1 MNSAR
6 IAVLLPCLNEE
17 ATIAAVV
24 ADFGRSL
31 PEATVYVCDNGSH
44 DDTAKA
50 ARAAGAT
57 VVAEPRRGKGR
68 AIRRLF
74 REVDADIY
82 VMADGDG
89 TYDAR
94 SAGLLV
100 STLQEHDLDMLVAA
114 RKRADARAYTPLR
127 RLGNR
132 LFSILARWRCGPRVH
147 DLLSGYRAFSRR
159 FVERFPARSNGFE
172 IETELTL
179 FAATSDLAWDE
190 IACPY
195 FARPEGSASKL
206 KAFSDGFRILRALF
220 SSAAGT
226 PVSPDPPRDT
236 REAPPT
242 PGARASSPHSRHAAT
257 GTAKRPDSGPG
268 ALRGAALIGL
278 VTLAATAV
286 FLALNWLAVRAD
298 PEPVADALRA
308 AYAHPERT
316 LEDSAERFNDCL
328 LSLMALDRGGS
339 IWERTVSPRRVY
351 RYTRP
356 QRPCDA
362 LKQRLEQGAVD
373 DSDYLTAFYHQY
385 WAGQRVML
393 QWLLPPLGVNGLRSL
408 LEVLTFFLFGVG
420 VGGALSLAGAAV
432 TAPHPWDRE
441 PRARELPPA
450 FRRVLGLPTAEDG
463 TTSPALRRQALF
475 QPAAYAVLLLC
486 LLLFLDLVDR
496 AASFTTGA
504 SNVLTLA
511 LLSAVPVL
519 RIASWKPERQ
529 VLLFAAFGAL
539 IAYHELLFGSALI
552 GLAVLLLALAAALPP
567 AAGHVGEQSD
577 RLGYLRT
584 WRRRLLIRCGAAYV
598 GCLSA
603 VFLLRV
609 VLAEL
614 IFREPVLFKFWDQLT
629 HRLYGAARS
638 SIHPEIDP
646 FYAGR
651 PTLERFLERAENNL
665 GTVGLGSQ
673 GLALVFIGLTA
684 VTLIA
689 ASLYVLRHWWK
700 LEDPWRWAGI
710 LAAGWSVP
718 AWYAV
723 FFAHTMA
730 HVPVMI
736 RLLALPYASAAILI
750 VGAAVFGRRSVVA

>member
-1 MNSAR
+1 MAAFQR
-6 IAVLLPCLNEE
+6 ALPD
-17 ATIAAVV
+17 AHIH
-24 ADFGRSL
+24 
-31 PEATVYVCDNGSH
+31 VCDNGS
-44 DDTAKA
+44 DDGTAEA

-89 TYDAR
+89 TYDAE
-94 SAGLLV
+94 SAGHLV
-100 STLQEHDLDMLVAA
+100 SILQEHDLEMVVAA

-132 LFSILARWRCGPRVH
+132 LFSTLARWRCGPRVH
-147 DLLSGYRAFSRR
+147 DLLSGYRVFSRR
-159 FVERFPARSNGFE
+159 FVERFPARSDGFE

-179 FAATSDLAWDE
+179 FAASSDLAWDE
-190 IACPY
+190 IEYPY

-206 KAFSDGFRILRALF
+206 NAFRDGFRILRTLLF
-220 SSAAGT
+220 S
-226 PVSPDPPRDT
+226 PPPAVPP
-236 REAPPT
+236 APG
-242 PGARASSPHSRHAAT
+242 GAWHTQRRL
-257 GTAKRPDSGPG
+257 G
-268 ALRGAALIGL
+268 ALRGTALIGV
-278 VTLAATAV
+278 VTLAATVV
-286 FLALNWLAVRAD
+286 FLALNWSAVRAD

-308 AYAHPERT
+308 SYAHPERT

-328 LSLMALDRGGS
+328 LSLMALDRGAS
-339 IWERTVSPRRVY
+339 TWERTVSPRRVY

-362 LKQRLEQGAVD
+362 IKQRLEQGAVD
-373 DSDYLTAFYHQY
+373 DSDYLTVFYHQY

-393 QWLLPPLGVNGLRSL
+393 QWLLPPLSVNGLRSL
-408 LEVLTFFLFGVG
+408 LEALTFVLLGVG
-420 VGGALSLAGAAV
+420 LGGALLLAGAVV
-432 TAPHPWDRE
+432 TGPHPWDRE
-441 PRARELPPA
+441 PRDRELPA
-450 FRRVLGLPTAEDG
+450 GFRRVLGLPTAEDG

-475 QPAAYAVLLLC
+475 QPAAYAVLFVC
-486 LLLFLDLVDR
+486 LLLFLDLHDR
-496 AASFTTGA
+496 AGSFTVGA

-511 LLSAVPVL
+511 LLLAVPVL

-529 VLLFAAFGAL
+529 VLLFGAFGAL

-552 GLAVLLLALAAALPP
+552 GLAVLLLALAAAPPP
-567 AAGHVGEQSD
+567 AAGHVGEQFD

-584 WRRRLLIRCGAAYV
+584 WRRRLLIRCGAAYL
-598 GCLSA
+598 GCLST

-614 IFREPVLFKFWDQLT
+614 TFRESVLFKFWDQLT

-651 PTLERFLERAENNL
+651 PTVERFLERVENNL

-673 GLALVFIGLTA
+673 VLALVLIGLTA

-689 ASLYVLRHWWK
+689 ATLYVLRHWWT

-723 FFAHTMA
+723 FLAHTMA

-736 RLLALPYASAAILI
+736 RLLALPYAAAAALL
-750 VGAAVFGRRSVVA
+750 VGAALFRRRTEIPESDG

>member
-1 MNSAR
+1 MA
-6 IAVLLPCLNEE
+6 AFQGALPD
-17 ATIAAVV
+17 AQI
-24 ADFGRSL
+24 
-31 PEATVYVCDNGSH
+31 YVCDNGS
-44 DDTAKA
+44 DDGTAEAAKA
-50 ARAAGAT
+50 AGAS

-68 AIRRLF
+68 AIHRLF

-89 TYDAR
+89 TYDAE
-94 SAGLLV
+94 SAGHLV
-100 STLQEHDLDMLVAA
+100 STLQDRGLDMLVAA
-114 RKRADARAYTPLR
+114 RKRADAHAYTPLR

-132 LFSILARWRCGPRVH
+132 LFSTLARWRCGPRVH

-206 KAFSDGFRILRALF
+206 NAFRDGFRILRTLLF
-220 SSAAGT
+220 SRPPASLETSASGSHSEPTAPEAAGH
-226 PVSPDPPRDT
+226 T
-236 REAPPT
+236 R
-242 PGARASSPHSRHAAT
+242 RRL
-257 GTAKRPDSGPG
+257 GT
-268 ALRGAALIGL
+268 LRGAGLIGA

-286 FLALNWLAVRAD
+286 FLALNWLAVRSD
-298 PEPVADALRA
+298 PEPVAETLRA
-308 AYAHPERT
+308 SYAHPERT
-316 LEDSAERFNDCL
+316 LEDSVERFNDCL
-328 LSLMALDRGGS
+328 LSLMTLDRGGS
-339 IWERTVSPRRVY
+339 TWERTVSPRRVY

-362 LKQRLEQGAVD
+362 LKQHLEQGAVD
-373 DSDYLTAFYHQY
+373 DSDYLTVFYHQY
-385 WAGQRVML
+385 WAGQRVIL

-408 LEVLTFFLFGVG
+408 LEVLTFVLLGFGL
-420 VGGALSLAGAAV
+420 GGALSLAGAV
-432 TAPHPWDRE
+432 LTASHPWGRE
-441 PRARELPPA
+441 PRDRELPA
-450 FRRVLGLPTAEDG
+450 RFRRVLGLPTAEDG

-475 QPAAYAVLLLC
+475 QPAAYTVLFVY
-486 LLLFLDLVDR
+486 LLLFLDLDDR
-496 AASFTTGA
+496 AGSFTVGA

-511 LLSAVPVL
+511 VLLAVPVL

-529 VLLFAAFGAL
+529 VLLCGGFGAL

-552 GLAVLLLALAAALPP
+552 GLAVLLLALATVPPP
-567 AAGHVGEQSD
+567 AAGHDVQRSQPLTG
-577 RLGYLRT
+577 LRT
-584 WRRRLLIRCGAAYV
+584 WRRHLLIRCGTAYV
-598 GCLSA
+598 GSLSA

-614 IFREPVLFKFWDQLT
+614 AFREPVLFKFWDQLT

-646 FYAGR
+646 FYASR
-651 PTLERFLERAENNL
+651 PTVERFLERVENNL

-673 GLALVFIGLTA
+673 VLALVLIGATA
-684 VTLIA
+684 VTLVGA
-689 ASLYVLRHWWK
+689 TLYVIRHWWT
-700 LEDPWRWAGI
+700 LQDPWRWAGI
-710 LAAGWSVP
+710 LAAGWSIP

-723 FFAHTMA
+723 FLAHTMA

-736 RLLALPYASAAILI
+736 RLLALPYAAAAVLL
-750 VGAAVFGRRSVVA
+750 VGAALFRRTEISESEG